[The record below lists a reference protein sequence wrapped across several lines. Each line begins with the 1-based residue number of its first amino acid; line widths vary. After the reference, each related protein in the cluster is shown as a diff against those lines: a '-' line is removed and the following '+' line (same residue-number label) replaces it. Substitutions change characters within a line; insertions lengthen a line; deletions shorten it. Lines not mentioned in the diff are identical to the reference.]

1 MQKRAIF
8 LDRDGTLIIDRH
20 YPADPDEVTFIPGVP
35 EILRK
40 LQEHF
45 LLIVV
50 SNQSGVAKGL
60 ISLSEFQAVHNQ
72 FVMML
77 NQEGVRLSG
86 IAYCRHA
93 PEEECDCRK
102 PKPTMLLEEAAK
114 LHVDLAS
121 SYMIGDKKSDLKA
134 GLTAGC
140 TSILLTDDDKNSSVS
155 GDRKNGYRAQ
165 NLIHAGE
172 WILSR
177 L

>member
-1 MQKRAIF
+1 MKKRAIF

-20 YPADPDEVTFIPGVP
+20 YPADPDEVTFLPGVP
-35 EILRK
+35 EVLRK

-60 ISLSEFQAVHNQ
+60 ISLSEFHAVHIQ
-72 FVMML
+72 FVEML
-77 NQEGVRLSG
+77 SLEGITLSG
-86 IAYCRHA
+86 AAYCRHA
-93 PEEECDCRK
+93 PEDECDCRK
-102 PKPTMLLEEAAK
+102 PKPAMLLEEGAK
-114 LHVDLAS
+114 LNVDLAS

-134 GLTAGC
+134 GLAAGC
-140 TSILLTDDDKNSSVS
+140 SPILLTADYRDSSVS
-155 GDRKNGYRAQ
+155 GDRQNGYRAQ
-165 NLIHAGE
+165 DLIHAGE